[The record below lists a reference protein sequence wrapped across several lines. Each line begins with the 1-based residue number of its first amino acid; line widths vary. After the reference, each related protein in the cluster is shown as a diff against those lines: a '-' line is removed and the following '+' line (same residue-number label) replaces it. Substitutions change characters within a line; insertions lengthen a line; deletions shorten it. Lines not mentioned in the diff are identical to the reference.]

1 MLMALI
7 WVLASLLL
15 AMWTAASWAF
25 GALLSWALQHAG
37 KLGELSVPNAKLPMP
52 EWLAPWLPAGTTEW
66 VGPLLEQA
74 AQGAVWLAGQ
84 APLLVNWLTPAI
96 WILWGLGVLVL
107 LTGAVAASW
116 FVRRFG
122 PPTERSFRT

>member
-15 AMWTAASWAF
+15 AMWTAAIWAF

-66 VGPLLEQA
+66 VAPLLTQA

-107 LTGAVAASW
+107 LTGAAAASW

-122 PPTERSFRT
+122 PPTERSART

>member
-1 MLMALI
+1 MLMARI

-66 VGPLLEQA
+66 VPPLLTQT

-107 LTGAVAASW
+107 LTGAAAASW

-122 PPTERSFRT
+122 PPTERSART